1 MNNINL
7 LKYEIK
13 RTIISKKYLYMIL
26 ILMAFTYDSLTR
38 LVMGGY
44 YGTAPFSEWTYT
56 FFIQLVSP
64 LIMSI
69 MIFIITNIFNEKELR
84 ARKIL
89 FSAPIPQSK
98 YYMLKIVGL
107 AVTFILTA
115 LVPIIMSFIYYKIL
129 FDFSQF
135 LNFGKYIIC
144 FFVPTFIFLLGV
156 SMVIGKISSKLL
168 YGLIP
173 IVFLLGTINTRSI
186 LPLWLDIFGQHFF
199 DISTFGELIGRKS
212 QVVLFNLSN
221 HFIYSRFI
229 FIFLGVI
236 LLIYTSLKRERE

>member
-38 LVMGGY
+38 LVIGGY

-56 FFIQLVSP
+56 LFIQLISP

-69 MIFIITNIFNEKELR
+69 MVFIMTNIFNEKELR

-89 FSAPIPQSK
+89 FSAPISQSK
-98 YYMLKIVGL
+98 YYILKIAGL
-107 AVTFILTA
+107 VVVFILTTV
-115 LVPIIMSFIYYKIL
+115 VPIVMSFIYYKVL
-129 FDFSQF
+129 FNYSQF
-135 LNFGKYIIC
+135 TNFGKYIIW
-144 FFVPTFIFLLGV
+144 FFIPTFIFLLGA
-156 SMVIGKISSKLL
+156 SMVLGKTNSKLL
-168 YGLIP
+168 YALIP
-173 IVFLLGTINTRSI
+173 IVFLLGSINTRSI

-199 DISTFGELIGRKS
+199 DISTFAELIGRKS
-212 QVVLFNLSN
+212 QVIPFNLSN
-221 HFIYSRFI
+221 HFIYSRLI

-236 LLIYTSLKRERE
+236 LLMYTCLKREKE